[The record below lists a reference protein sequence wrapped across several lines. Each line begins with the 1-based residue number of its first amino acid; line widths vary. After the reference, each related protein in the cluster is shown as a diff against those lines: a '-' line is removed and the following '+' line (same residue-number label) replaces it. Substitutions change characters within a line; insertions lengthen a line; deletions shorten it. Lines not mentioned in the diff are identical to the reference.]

1 MNEEIN
7 LKATVLE
14 KLQKLYFHDSSFRA
28 VELNFSEVRAR
39 SCRLQIDY
47 YDWEGN
53 EIRRRQ
59 ISTAQREWK
68 SLIIDFGYVA
78 VFEYSAPD
86 LLNSA
91 REIDAVEF
99 GHRLE
104 ELRTKEQA
112 LLKQFSGYHSPLFDG
127 KSEPIS
133 IKFITQNWDENSPG
147 YLLIVGSDV
156 KISWGNF
163 VPLVGQVYIPI
174 KRDE

>member
-1 MNEEIN
+1 MEQNS
-7 LKATVLE
+7 KTTVLE
-14 KLQKLYFHDSSFRA
+14 ELQKLRFHDSSFRT
-28 VELNFSEVRAR
+28 VELNFSDVRTR

-53 EIRRRQ
+53 EIRRKQ
-59 ISTAQREWK
+59 TPNAQWEWK
-68 SLIIDFGYVA
+68 SLVIDFGYVA

-91 REIDAVEF
+91 KEIDTVEF

-104 ELRTKEQA
+104 ELRSQEQD
-112 LLKQFSGYHSPLFDG
+112 LLKQFSGYRSPLFND

-133 IKFITQNWDENSPG
+133 IKFITQNWDESSPG
-147 YLLIVGSDV
+147 YFLVVGSEV
-156 KISWGNF
+156 KISWGSF
-163 VPLVGQVYIPI
+163 APLVGQIHIPI